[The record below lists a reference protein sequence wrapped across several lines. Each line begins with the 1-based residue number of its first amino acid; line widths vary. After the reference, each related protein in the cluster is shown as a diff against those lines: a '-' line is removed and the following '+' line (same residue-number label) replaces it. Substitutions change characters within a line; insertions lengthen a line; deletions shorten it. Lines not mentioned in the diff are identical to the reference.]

1 MVRRINFITLVLC
14 MAFFFS
20 GNAGAQKVAVK
31 TNLLYD
37 ATSTLNLGLEF
48 GLSKNGHWMYPATTI
63 RGLSMTTAK

>member
-48 GLSKNGHWMYPATTI
+48 GLSKKMDIGCI
-63 RGLSMTTAK
+63 RQLQSVDFQ